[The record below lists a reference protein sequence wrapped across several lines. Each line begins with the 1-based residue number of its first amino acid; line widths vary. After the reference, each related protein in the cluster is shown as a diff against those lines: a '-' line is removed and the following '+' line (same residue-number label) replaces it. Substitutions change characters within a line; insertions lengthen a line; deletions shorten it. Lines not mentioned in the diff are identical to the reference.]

1 MKKFTLFF
9 MTFFMVIS
17 MKAQFV
23 EFDATF
29 NPQHSDIVTADIDN
43 DGDLDIIVSGEG
55 DKAGGGMEAKNAIFI
70 NNGDGTYTL
79 QGTTNVITPGHS
91 ADIKFGDIDG
101 DGDLD
106 VIFNGNTN
114 AEMGRG
120 IALNDGTGIFTRSTL
135 DVTNAT
141 ISCGFADFNNDGLLD
156 YYVFGNFADNIGTL
170 FFQNADGTFTKD
182 QSSFV
187 GTNLVDP
194 DVTTVDFNNDGYID
208 MFVCAWDDN
217 AKSRYSAIL
226 INDGF
231 GKFTALAQPQLI
243 RKGFGSSVWADV
255 DGDGFMDLLLNGD
268 GGADGEGSS
277 DIYRL
282 YRNNAG
288 NLEPKATFNDY
299 RQISVGDGARMVDW
313 DNDGKIDIILTG
325 WSNTKGRQATM
336 LFKCTDAAN
345 FTYVEDPLSNTDFP
359 GVSES
364 SIETADINKDGKI
377 DLLLTGYNG
386 DQATQVGKLNRRIC
400 GYYLN
405 KTAVANTKPTAPTTL
420 NHQITLSGSE
430 TMVAFTW
437 VAATDAQ
444 TAQKSLTYNLALK
457 NTTTGKWFYNPMAVM
472 GGDTDG
478 WRKVSTHGNVFL
490 NKKWEIYN
498 LPDGNYEWT
507 VQAIDA
513 NFTGGPF
520 APTKTFTIGTVGI
533 DKTIS
538 GVEVIAYNGKLS
550 VKNRS
555 NSVLDVK
562 VYTVTGS
569 LVKQVRNAKE
579 MNMELQKGVYLV
591 RISNG
596 GKTCVQKVVL

>member
-9 MTFFMVIS
+9 VAFFMAIS

-29 NPQHSDIVTADIDN
+29 DTQHADIVTADIDN
-43 DGDLDIIVSGEG
+43 DGDLDIIVSGEV
-55 DKAGGGMEAKNAIFI
+55 GGPIVRSAIFI
-70 NNGDGTYTL
+70 NNGGTYVL
-79 QGTTNVITPGHS
+79 QGTENVIVPGHF
-91 ADIKFGDIDG
+91 ADIKLGDIDG

-106 VIFNGNTN
+106 VIFNGNSN
-114 AEMGRG
+114 GDMGKG
-120 IALNDGTGIFTRSTL
+120 IALNDGSGIFTRSAL
-135 DVTNAT
+135 DVTTAT
-141 ISCGFADFNNDGLLD
+141 ISCGFADFDNNGLLD
-156 YYVFGNFADNIGTL
+156 YYVIGNRTDNTGTI
-170 FFQNADGTFTKD
+170 FFQNVDGTFTKD

-187 GTNLVDP
+187 DFNLVDP
-194 DVTTVDFNNDGYID
+194 EISTVDFNNDGYTDIFLD
-208 MFVCAWDDN
+208 GWNETESV
-217 AKSRYSAIL
+217 RYSSIL

-231 GKFTALAQPQLI
+231 GKFNTMAQPNLI
-243 RKGFGSSVWADV
+243 RKGFGSSVWGDV
-255 DGDGFMDLLLNGD
+255 DGDGFMDLLFNGD

-282 YRNNAG
+282 YKNNG
-288 NLEPKATFNDY
+288 GSLESKATFNDY
-299 RQISVGDGARMVDW
+299 RQISVGDGARLVDW
-313 DNDGKIDIILTG
+313 DNDGDLDIILTG
-325 WSNTKGRQATM
+325 WSNTLGRQATM
-336 LFKCTDAAN
+336 LFECTSAAN
-345 FTYVEDPLSNTDFP
+345 FTYVENALSNTDFP

-364 SIETADINKDGKI
+364 SIETADLNNDGKI
-377 DLLLTGYNG
+377 DLLITGYNG
-386 DQATQVGKLNRRIC
+386 NQATQVGKFDRNIC

-405 KTAVANTKPTAPTTL
+405 QTATANTKPTAPTGISESIVPSGDETL
-420 NHQITLSGSE
+420 VT
-430 TMVAFTW
+430 FTW
-437 VAATDAQ
+437 NAATDAQ
-444 TAQKSLTYNLALK
+444 TPQKSLTYNLALK
-457 NTTTGKWFYNPMAVM
+457 NTTTGKWFYNPMAMM

-478 WRKVSTHGNVFL
+478 WRQVSTHGNVFL

-520 APTKTFTIGTVGI
+520 AATKTFTIGTVGI

-550 VKNRS
+550 IKNRS

-591 RISNG
+591 RITNG
-596 GKTCVQKVVL
+596 GKTYVQKVVL

>member
-1 MKKFTLFF
+1 MRKFTLFF
-9 MTFFMVIS
+9 MALFMVIS
-17 MKAQFV
+17 MKAQFAQ
-23 EFDATF
+23 FDATF
-29 NPQHSDIVTADIDN
+29 DTQAADIVTADIDN
-43 DGDLDIIVSGEG
+43 DGDLDIIVSGEV
-55 DKAGGGMEAKNAIFI
+55 GGPIAKNAIFI
-70 NNGDGTYTL
+70 NNGGTYAL
-79 QGTTNVITPGHS
+79 QGTENVITPGHF
-91 ADIKFGDIDG
+91 ADIKLGDIDG

-106 VIFNGNTN
+106 VIFNGNSN
-114 AEMGRG
+114 GDMGKG

-135 DVTNAT
+135 DVTTAT
-141 ISCGFADFNNDGLLD
+141 ISCGFADFDNNGLLD
-156 YYVFGNFADNIGTL
+156 YYVIGNGTGNTGTM
-170 FFQNADGTFTKD
+170 FFQNVDGTFTKD

-187 GTNLVDP
+187 DLNLVDP
-194 DVTTVDFNNDGYID
+194 EISTVDFNNDGYID
-208 MFVCAWDDN
+208 IFLDGWDD
-217 AKSRYSAIL
+217 AGKSRYSSIL

-231 GKFTALAQPQLI
+231 GKFNAMAQPQLI
-243 RKGFGSSVWADV
+243 RKGFGSSVWGDV
-255 DGDGFMDLLLNGD
+255 DGDGFMDLLFNGD

-282 YRNNAG
+282 YKNNAG
-288 NLEPKATFNDY
+288 SLEPKATFNDY
-299 RQISVGDGARMVDW
+299 RQISVGDGARLVDW
-313 DNDGKIDIILTG
+313 DNDGDLDIILTG
-325 WSNTKGRQATM
+325 WSGTKGRQVTM
-336 LFKCTDAAN
+336 FFECTSAAN
-345 FTYVEDPLSNTDFP
+345 FTYVENALSNTDFP

-364 SIETADINKDGKI
+364 SIETADLNNDGKI
-377 DLLLTGYNG
+377 DLLITGYNG
-386 DQATQVGKLNRRIC
+386 NQATQVGKFDRNIC

-405 KTAVANTKPTAPTTL
+405 QSAVANTKPTAPTTL

-437 VAATDAQ
+437 GAATDAQ

-457 NTTTGKWFYNPMAVM
+457 NTTTGKWFYNPMAMM

-478 WRKVSTHGNVFL
+478 WRQVSAHGNVFL

-498 LPDGNYEWT
+498 LPDGNYEWS

-520 APTKTFTIGTVGI
+520 AAKKTFTIGTVGI

-550 VKNRS
+550 IKNRS

-562 VYTVTGS
+562 VYTVSGS

-579 MNMELQKGVYLV
+579 MNVELKKGVYLV
-591 RISNG
+591 RVTNG
-596 GKTCVQKVVL
+596 GKTYVQKVVL

>member
-9 MTFFMVIS
+9 VAFFMAIS

-29 NPQHSDIVTADIDN
+29 DTQHADIVTADIDN
-43 DGDLDIIVSGEG
+43 DGDLDIIVSGEV
-55 DKAGGGMEAKNAIFI
+55 GGPIVRSAIFI
-70 NNGDGTYTL
+70 NNGGTYVL
-79 QGTTNVITPGHS
+79 QGTENVIVPGHF
-91 ADIKFGDIDG
+91 ADIKLGDIDG

-106 VIFNGNTN
+106 VIFNGNSN
-114 AEMGRG
+114 GDMGKG
-120 IALNDGTGIFTRSTL
+120 IALNDGSGIFTRSAL
-135 DVTNAT
+135 DVTTAT
-141 ISCGFADFNNDGLLD
+141 ISCGFADFDNNGLLD
-156 YYVFGNFADNIGTL
+156 YYVIGNRTDNTGTI
-170 FFQNADGTFTKD
+170 FFQNVDGTFTKD

-187 GTNLVDP
+187 DFNLVDP
-194 DVTTVDFNNDGYID
+194 EISTVDFNNDGYTDIFLD
-208 MFVCAWDDN
+208 GWNETESV
-217 AKSRYSAIL
+217 RYSSIL

-231 GKFTALAQPQLI
+231 GKFNTMAQPNLI
-243 RKGFGSSVWADV
+243 RKGFGSSVWGDV
-255 DGDGFMDLLLNGD
+255 DGDGFMDLLFNGD

-282 YRNNAG
+282 YKNNG
-288 NLEPKATFNDY
+288 GSLESKATFNDY
-299 RQISVGDGARMVDW
+299 RQISVGDGARLVDW
-313 DNDGKIDIILTG
+313 DNDGDLDIILTG
-325 WSNTKGRQATM
+325 WSNTLGRQATM
-336 LFKCTDAAN
+336 LFECTSAAN
-345 FTYVEDPLSNTDFP
+345 FTYVENALSNTDFP

-364 SIETADINKDGKI
+364 SIETADLNNDGKI
-377 DLLLTGYNG
+377 DLLITGYNG
-386 DQATQVGKLNRRIC
+386 NQATQVGKFDRNIC

-405 KTAVANTKPTAPTTL
+405 QTATANTKPTAPTGMSESIVPSGDETL
-420 NHQITLSGSE
+420 VT
-430 TMVAFTW
+430 FTW
-437 VAATDAQ
+437 NAATDAQ
-444 TAQKSLTYNLALK
+444 TPQKSLTYNLALK
-457 NTTTGKWFYNPMAVM
+457 NTTTGKWFYNPMAMM

-478 WRKVSTHGNVFL
+478 WRQVSTHGNVFL

-520 APTKTFTIGTVGI
+520 AATKTFTIGTVGI

-550 VKNRS
+550 IKNRS

-591 RISNG
+591 RITNG
-596 GKTCVQKVVL
+596 GKTYVQKVVL